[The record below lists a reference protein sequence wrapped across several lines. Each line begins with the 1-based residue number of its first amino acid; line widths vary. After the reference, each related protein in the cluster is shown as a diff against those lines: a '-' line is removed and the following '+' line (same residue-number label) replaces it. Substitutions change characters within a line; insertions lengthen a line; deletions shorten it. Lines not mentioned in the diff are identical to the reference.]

1 MPNRS
6 RIILGA
12 LLILGGLIFLLDAA
26 DVIPARDVLSDWW
39 PLIII
44 GLGVLV
50 LFGRPRS
57 WTGGGILIAIGAIL
71 LLATLDILDLSLWQL
86 IIPLILIGAG
96 LSLVIR
102 GISRGLADRSNRVN
116 LLGVLSD
123 QEVRSTATAFE
134 HAALTSVLGDVTID
148 LRQATLALNGADLDT
163 FCLFGEVKII
173 VPRGWRIHV
182 DGMPILG
189 EFKDETEYASSLA
202 HDAPVITITGVSIL
216 GDVTVRHF

>member
-1 MPNRS
+1 MANRS

-12 LLILGGLIFLLDAA
+12 LFILGGLIFLLDAA
-26 DVIPARDVLSDWW
+26 DIIPARDVLSDWW

-71 LLATLDILDLSLWQL
+71 LLATLDILDISLWQL

-116 LLGVLSD
+116 LLGVLSE
-123 QEVRSTATAFE
+123 QEVRSNATAFE
-134 HAALTSVLGDVTID
+134 HAALTSVLGEVTMD
-148 LRQATLALNGADLDT
+148 LRQATLTANGADIDT
-163 FCLFGEVKII
+163 FCLLGEIKII
-173 VPRGWRIHV
+173 APRGWRIHV

-189 EFKDETEYASSLA
+189 DFKDETEYTADMSP
-202 HDAPVITITGVSIL
+202 DAPVLLVTGVSIF
-216 GDVTVRHF
+216 GDVTVRHV